1 LFFSTLAAACLA
13 QDAPPM
19 KVPEATFRVGTD
31 LVLLNV
37 SVFDSSGQLL
47 KGLAQDEFT
56 VRENN
61 VRQEISYF
69 RQEDVPVSLGLIV
82 DNSGSMKNK
91 RDRVIS
97 AVLAMLHASN
107 TQDEVSAIY
116 FNETPELVQD
126 FTSDLD
132 VLERSVRNVR
142 PQGGTAMRD
151 AVLLGID
158 HMKAHAARDKR
169 VLVVITDGEDNASM
183 ASRAALTEAA
193 RRNNVTIYAIG
204 LLGEEQPS
212 SAAMA
217 REDLE
222 ELTQATGGRAWFP
235 GSTRAIAAVTPEIA
249 HEIRNQYIIGYK
261 PLDLTKDGKFRTI
274 TVDVNVPGASV
285 RTRPGYFARP

>member
-1 LFFSTLAAACLA
+1 
-13 QDAPPM
+13 M

-37 SVFDSSGQLL
+37 TVFDSSGQLL
-47 KGLAQDEFT
+47 KGLEQGEFT
-56 VRENN
+56 IRENN

-82 DNSGSMKNK
+82 DNSGSMKSK
-91 RDRVIS
+91 RERVIS
-97 AVLAMLHASN
+97 AALAMLRASN
-107 TQDEVSAIY
+107 TQDEVEAIY
-116 FNETPELVQD
+116 FNETPELVQE
-126 FTSDLD
+126 FTGDLD
-132 VLERSVRNVR
+132 LLERSVRNVR

-151 AVLLGID
+151 AVLLGIE
-158 HMKAHAARDKR
+158 HMRTHAARDKR
-169 VLVVITDGEDNASM
+169 VLVVITDGEDNASV
-183 ASRAALTEAA
+183 ASRAELTEAA
-193 RRNNVTIYAIG
+193 RQNNVTIYAIG
-204 LLGEEQPS
+204 LLSEEQPS

-217 REDLE
+217 RSDLE
-222 ELTQATGGRAWFP
+222 ELTQMTGGRAWFP

-274 TVDVNVPGASV
+274 TVEVNVPGASV

>member
-1 LFFSTLAAACLA
+1 
-13 QDAPPM
+13 M

-37 SVFDSSGQLL
+37 SVFDSNGQLL
-47 KGLAQDEFT
+47 KGLAQGEFT

-107 TQDEVSAIY
+107 AQDEVSAIY

-126 FTSDLD
+126 FTGDLD

-193 RRNNVTIYAIG
+193 RQNNVTIYAIG

>member
-1 LFFSTLAAACLA
+1 
-13 QDAPPM
+13 M

>member
-1 LFFSTLAAACLA
+1 MHVGFTLFFSTLAAACLA

-47 KGLAQDEFT
+47 KGL
-56 VRENN
+56 
-61 VRQEISYF
+61 
-69 RQEDVPVSLGLIV
+69 
-82 DNSGSMKNK
+82 
-91 RDRVIS
+91 
-97 AVLAMLHASN
+97 
-107 TQDEVSAIY
+107 
-116 FNETPELVQD
+116 VQD
-126 FTSDLD
+126 FTSDLE

>member
-1 LFFSTLAAACLA
+1 MFFSTLAAACLA